1 MVLERFKSTECR
13 FIYVDQMNITPS
25 SRKSYLSG
33 RNINIAIVLEL
44 EGDELQQRHMEWPDK
59 AEAIPEEGSPKL
71 SYFSGNNIRMIK
83 AILHTLIAICSIYVG
98 IVLLASLFQG
108 WLIFQPRK
116 RLHGDPAVIGLPY
129 MDIWL
134 RSSDDVRIHGWYIPS
149 GRQGK
154 TLLFF
159 HGNAGNISHRLDS
172 LAIFHDFGLNILI
185 VDYQGYGNSEGKP
198 SEKAL
203 YLDGNAAWNY
213 LTGDLNI
220 PSGDIIVF
228 GRSLGGAV
236 AMELA
241 YRYSPGGIILE
252 SSFSDMAEVAAE
264 HFPFLPVRW
273 LLRHRFDLSEKIKW
287 IGCPSLVIHSPNDEI
302 IPFRFGERLFTDL
315 PEPKIFIEI
324 EGDHNTGFLLSIG
337 KYRQGL
343 WEFIRHLE
351 QN

>member
-1 MVLERFKSTECR
+1 M
-13 FIYVDQMNITPS
+13 
-25 SRKSYLSG
+25 
-33 RNINIAIVLEL
+33 
-44 EGDELQQRHMEWPDK
+44 
-59 AEAIPEEGSPKL
+59 
-71 SYFSGNNIRMIK
+71 SYFSGNSIRMVRG
-83 AILHTLIAICSIYVG
+83 ILHTLIAICSIYVG

-116 RLHGDPAVIGLPY
+116 RLQGDPTVIGLPY
-129 MDIWL
+129 VDVWL

-149 GRQGK
+149 DRQGK

-172 LAIFHDFGLNILI
+172 LAIFHDLGLNTLI

-198 SEKAL
+198 SEKTF

-213 LTGDLNI
+213 LTGELNI
-220 PSGDIIVF
+220 PYGDIIVF

-236 AMELA
+236 AIELA
-241 YRYSPGGIILE
+241 SRYSPGGIILE
-252 SSFSDMAEVAAE
+252 SSFSDMAEVASE
-264 HFPFLPVRW
+264 HFPFLPIRW

-287 IGCPSLVIHSPNDEI
+287 IECPALVIHSPNDEI

-315 PEPKIFIEI
+315 PEPKIFVEI
-324 EGDHNTGFLLSIG
+324 EGDHNTGFLLSIE

-343 WEFIRHLE
+343 WEFIRLLE
-351 QN
+351 QH